1 MPQDII
7 THFAVRASDSQA
19 EEVITYVQAVLSRS
33 TLECEEIPDALRDI
47 PGMEELNSL
56 LFGIRHMTNALSR
69 GELEYRCAE
78 KGYVIGSLKSLQ
90 ADLRHLT
97 WQTRCI
103 ARGDYQHRVN
113 FLGDFSTAFNT
124 MAEELDKSVAKLTT
138 QSTEY
143 KEMSNRDA
151 LTGLLNRRAFT
162 NLALDAL
169 QTHAEKGSQAVIIM
183 MDLDS
188 FKTINDTWGHACG
201 DEVLR
206 HTARLLQS
214 RLRKDD
220 LCCRYGGEEFILL
233 LPHTGI
239 QQGVHVAEQLRQ
251 SLSQTGIIYEG
262 HEVNVTAS
270 FGVKIVNLDNPHKN
284 LNSAFDNAM
293 KLVDKNLYVAK
304 KCGRNKVVSNEKPF
318 AKA

>member
-169 QTHAEKGSQAVIIM
+169 QQSMTHGAMPVVTKCCAIRPG
-183 MDLDS
+183 
-188 FKTINDTWGHACG
+188 FCNHAC
-201 DEVLR
+201 
-206 HTARLLQS
+206 ARMTS
-214 RLRKDD
+214 AVGMAARNSFC
-220 LCCRYGGEEFILL
+220 CCRIPAYSREF
-233 LPHTGI
+233 TW
-239 QQGVHVAEQLRQ
+239 R
-251 SLSQTGIIYEG
+251 SS
-262 HEVNVTAS
+262 
-270 FGVKIVNLDNPHKN
+270 
-284 LNSAFDNAM
+284 
-293 KLVDKNLYVAK
+293 
-304 KCGRNKVVSNEKPF
+304 CGRASVRQALFTKGMK
-318 AKA
+318 